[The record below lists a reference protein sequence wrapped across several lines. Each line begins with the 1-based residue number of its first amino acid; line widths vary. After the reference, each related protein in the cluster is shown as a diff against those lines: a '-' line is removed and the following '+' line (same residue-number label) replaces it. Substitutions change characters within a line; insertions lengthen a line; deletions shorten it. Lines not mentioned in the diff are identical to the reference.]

1 MRRLTLSEFKQKD
14 PFSTLNDVW
23 VIYCGVILLTHFS
36 LSLNYTCILTR
47 VPFSSPVYV
56 CVYGLC
62 TPVCS
67 AGVSPVCIFFGN
79 QKRMSSVL
87 FYFSLCLVSLSLID
101 SGGGLVASKL
111 QQSSCLS
118 STHGA
123 GVPDV
128 HKAIKDSLLLKHLD
142 PSSGPHAVQQALLP
156 TGLSLQTLIIRLY
169 LIG

>member
-1 MRRLTLSEFKQKD
+1 MSCFI
-14 PFSTLNDVW
+14 FS
-23 VIYCGVILLTHFS
+23 H
-36 LSLNYTCILTR
+36 
-47 VPFSSPVYV
+47 
-56 CVYGLC
+56 
-62 TPVCS
+62 
-67 AGVSPVCIFFGN
+67 
-79 QKRMSSVL
+79 
-87 FYFSLCLVSLSLID
+87 CLVSLSLIV

-111 QQSSCLS
+111 QRSSCLS